1 MATSARSS
9 GLFSGLVLIS
19 VGLLV
24 LLHNYGHLDLHGF
37 FGHWWPL
44 LIIFWGA
51 VKLFERTAGRRFG
64 GSDGGRVSG
73 REAGLVVAMGG
84 LGAVGAL
91 DDRPKMAFGPGPQS
105 GDSSLYLLAGA
116 SRLWF
121 QQSRVL

>member
-1 MATSARSS
+1 MATPARSS
-9 GLFSGLVLIS
+9 GLFSGVGSIS

-64 GSDGGRVSG
+64 GSDRGRVTGS
-73 REAGLVVAMGG
+73 EAGLVVAM
-84 LGAVGAL
+84 VAL
-91 DDRPKMAFGPGPQS
+91 VAIVALADRTKRVFGPFSNLGNPTVTT
-105 GDSSLYLLAGA
+105 LT
-116 SRLWF
+116 
-121 QQSRVL
+121 

>member
-1 MATSARSS
+1 MATPARSS

-64 GSDGGRVSG
+64 GSDRSRANR
-73 REAGLVVAMGG
+73 REGSFVVAHGAPAWCCGVGRPPHTG
-84 LGAVGAL
+84 L
-91 DDRPKMAFGPGPQS
+91 P
-105 GDSSLYLLAGA
+105 
-116 SRLWF
+116 
-121 QQSRVL
+121 